1 MYISILKNKIKKWI
15 IDQMYI
21 NESLSKDCSINI
33 LIVCMYSY
41 TYTLTKHTLQ
51 KFHLSMNTDD

>member
-21 NESLSKDCSINI
+21 NESLFKDFSINI
-33 LIVCMYSY
+33 LIVCICIVIHI
-41 TYTLTKHTLQ
+41 HTHKLQ
-51 KFHLSMNTDD
+51 KCHISMNIDD